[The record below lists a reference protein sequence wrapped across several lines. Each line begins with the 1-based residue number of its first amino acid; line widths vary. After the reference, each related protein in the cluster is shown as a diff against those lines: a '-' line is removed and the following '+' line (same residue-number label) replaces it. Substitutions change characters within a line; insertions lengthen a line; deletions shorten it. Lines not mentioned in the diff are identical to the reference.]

1 MVKKSEV
8 LMNYDL
14 KCYNKKLELQY
25 RGRIDSG
32 VMNKN
37 DTEIKRELFY
47 AMEMIV
53 LTNKGPTKQMNSFG
67 CSIKW
72 KNNE

>member
-1 MVKKSEV
+1 MQKIFGF
-8 LMNYDL
+8 
-14 KCYNKKLELQY
+14 NKNLELQY

-37 DTEIKRELFY
+37 VNEIERELFY
-47 AMEMIV
+47 AMEMIA
-53 LTNKGPTKQMNSFG
+53 LTSNGPKKQMNSFG

-72 KNNE
+72 KNDE